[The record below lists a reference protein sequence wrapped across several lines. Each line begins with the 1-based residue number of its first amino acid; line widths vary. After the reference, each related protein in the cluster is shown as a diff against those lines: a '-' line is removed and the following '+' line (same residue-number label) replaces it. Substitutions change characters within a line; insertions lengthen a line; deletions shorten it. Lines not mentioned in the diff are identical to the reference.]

1 MDLRHLEQSDNV
13 MVTLSIEYNSIS
25 VALWQITEYGLVRVR
40 ENLSWRYLTTVGL
53 WMPLP
58 AISGDEGMPLLMM
71 AEFVRIAK
79 TNNLVTPGP
88 LRNQIGE

>member
-1 MDLRHLEQSDNV
+1 
-13 MVTLSIEYNSIS
+13 
-25 VALWQITEYGLVRVR
+25 
-40 ENLSWRYLTTVGL
+40 
-53 WMPLP
+53 MPLP
-58 AISGDEGMPLLMM
+58 AISGGEGMSLLMM